1 MVLICISL
9 MANDVE
15 YLFMYLM
22 AICISFFEKGLC
34 KSFAHLKI
42 RLFFAC
48 KSSLYILDKV
58 TYEIYDVQI
67 FSSLL

>member
-1 MVLICISL
+1 

-15 YLFMYLM
+15 YLSVCLT
-22 AICISFFEKGLC
+22 AICVSFFEKGLC

-42 RLFFAC
+42 RLFFDC

-58 TYEIYDVQI
+58 TYEIYDLQI
-67 FSSLL
+67 FSPLL